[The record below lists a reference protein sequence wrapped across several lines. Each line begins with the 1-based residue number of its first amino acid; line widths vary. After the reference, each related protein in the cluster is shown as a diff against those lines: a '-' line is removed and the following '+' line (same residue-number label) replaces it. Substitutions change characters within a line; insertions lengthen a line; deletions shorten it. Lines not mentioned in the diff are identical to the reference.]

1 MQQSRASLQYSHQP
15 SWDLAQALVPPT
27 VFSVV
32 GRSPSQ
38 TREGGSKVEAAGMPR
53 AGAHSRKSG
62 RWRGEYCW
70 YRAGD

>member
-1 MQQSRASLQYSHQP
+1 MQQPRASLQYSQRP

-38 TREGGSKVEAAGMPR
+38 TREGGVKQRQLRCLEQATA
-53 AGAHSRKSG
+53 
-62 RWRGEYCW
+62 
-70 YRAGD
+70 